1 MSTETVPVEHLRE
14 LMTVASLVTSTLDSK
29 EIRRR
34 SVEAATRL
42 VDAERASLLLVDRK
56 GKDLYFEVA
65 LGDDAEHLSRVRIVP
80 GEGVAGTVLDTCE
93 PMIINDVAS
102 DPRHLQAVDE
112 AIGFVTR
119 SILGVPVRCKER
131 SLGVLEVLNK
141 RGGGFEDEDIKLI
154 SALANQIAVAVENA
168 ELYQKVRRA
177 YIETWLYAAI
187 SAAVFVAI
195 GVLLLR

>member
-112 AIGFVTR
+112 ATGFVTR